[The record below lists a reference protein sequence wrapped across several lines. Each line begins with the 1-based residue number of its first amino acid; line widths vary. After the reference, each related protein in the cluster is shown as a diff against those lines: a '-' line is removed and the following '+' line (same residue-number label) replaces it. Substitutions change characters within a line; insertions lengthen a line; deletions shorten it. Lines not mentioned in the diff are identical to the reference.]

1 LVHLRRGHHF
11 FPIRPYL
18 PLLVSAL
25 EDSDARVRE
34 CARESVVELYTGPGV
49 TDAARADLK
58 TAMAKKNVRK
68 GIVESILSKLV
79 SGSGPAV
86 LASPQSEG
94 SEDGNACEDMK
105 DFTPPSLMIQGQ
117 KTIAGAAVGQRTQ
130 ADVKE
135 PPRPLSR
142 SGTLQPSD
150 AAGTPLADVRPVY
163 VCT

>member
-1 LVHLRRGHHF
+1 
-11 FPIRPYL
+11 
-18 PLLVSAL
+18 LVSAL

-58 TAMAKKNVRK
+58 TTMAKKNVRK

-79 SGSGPAV
+79 SGSGPVV

-94 SEDGNACEDMK
+94 SEDGNARENLK
-105 DFTPPSLMIQGQ
+105 NYTPPSLKIQGQ
-117 KTIAGAAVGQRTQ
+117 KTTTGAAVGQRSKTLP
-130 ADVKE
+130 DIKE
-135 PPRPLSR
+135 PARPPSR
-142 SGTLQPSD
+142 SGTFQPSD

-163 VCT
+163 VCVQIRAISFSN